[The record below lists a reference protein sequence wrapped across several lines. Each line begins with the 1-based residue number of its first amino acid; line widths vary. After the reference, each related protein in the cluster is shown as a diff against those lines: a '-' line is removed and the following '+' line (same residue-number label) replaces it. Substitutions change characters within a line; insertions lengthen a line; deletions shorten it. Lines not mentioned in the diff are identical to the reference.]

1 MLEMS
6 SEAATRLSQERGM
19 KDVVEGEEMDG
30 QGFDKPLLRGSAR
43 SDSVDDGLDVTPKRL
58 SLENR
63 STSSYER
70 IDEEDENSSD
80 DLEDGRPPRLAANA
94 PTDVRNL
101 AYIIMF
107 LQGIAMLFPWNA
119 FITAENFYKVV
130 FNGTSF
136 EHSFESFFSISY
148 MGTNLLTYLISFLW
162 IHKVSQRSRI
172 IVPSVITV
180 CALGVATGFCF
191 VDDLDAGKYFAI
203 TISLVIVSGACA
215 AILQGAVFALSAS
228 LEHEGMYSQAVM
240 SGQGFAGLVCSLASI
255 ITSAS
260 FPPNSTSGV
269 RASAFLYF
277 LIATIIVVAAV
288 VGILVYER
296 LPFAQHYSRRQKRVQ
311 KSYSSKRATQDLT
324 PTTASTATES
334 PAAQRTPRLMSTPGS
349 AATPGSLMTPSSV
362 LTEATVGDD
371 GEPSRIVLLT
381 PGTFQ
386 RKWTKSRKR
395 QSSASPMS
403 ITSVSLRIMPYIFC
417 VSMVFCVTLALFPGT
432 TVLIKSNSTSKSRFF
447 GDLFIPFNFLIF

>member
-228 LEHEGMYSQAVM
+228 LEHEGMLPS
-240 SGQGFAGLVCSLASI
+240 SHEWPRICWTRVCSLASI

-324 PTTASTATES
+324 PTTASTA
-334 PAAQRTPRLMSTPGS
+334 
-349 AATPGSLMTPSSV
+349 
-362 LTEATVGDD
+362 
-371 GEPSRIVLLT
+371 PSRLLH
-381 PGTFQ
+381 
-386 RKWTKSRKR
+386 
-395 QSSASPMS
+395 SALL
-403 ITSVSLRIMPYIFC
+403 V
-417 VSMVFCVTLALFPGT
+417 
-432 TVLIKSNSTSKSRFF
+432 
-447 GDLFIPFNFLIF
+447 